1 MTAQPDETHVYRGI
15 EFARWGQLTVPVGE
29 EFDPTPAVYS
39 SADCIEF
46 GGEFRMDFATAES
59 LIARL
64 QAAIAYE
71 RASAARGAKGGEKP

>member
-1 MTAQPDETHVYRGI
+1 MVAQPHETHVYRGI
-15 EFARWGQLTVPVGE
+15 EFARWGQLTVPIGE

-46 GGEFRMDFATAES
+46 GGEYRIDIETAEAFIS
-59 LIARL
+59 RL

-71 RASAARGAKGGEKP
+71 RARAAAPKASA